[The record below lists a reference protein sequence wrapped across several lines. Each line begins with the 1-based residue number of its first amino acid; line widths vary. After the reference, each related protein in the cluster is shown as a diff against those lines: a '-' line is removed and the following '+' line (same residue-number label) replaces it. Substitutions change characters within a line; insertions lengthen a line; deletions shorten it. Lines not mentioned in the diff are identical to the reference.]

1 MLKHWV
7 LSLLDRGRR
16 FTTGNVPLLWK
27 LKIVALTRL
36 LGGFAGE
43 SLVVALSKQAVFTRL
58 FTGLQPAEARA
69 TKSLCI
75 AERDD
80 VAIDVILARHL
91 IAAGHW
97 Q

>member
-1 MLKHWV
+1 MCL
-7 LSLLDRGRR
+7 
-16 FTTGNVPLLWK
+16 PLLWK
-27 LKIVALTRL
+27 LEIVASTHL

-43 SLVVALSKQAVFTRL
+43 SLVVALSRQAVFTRL

-69 TKSLCI
+69 TETLCI
-75 AERDD
+75 AEQND